1 MNEPDNTSPTP
12 EFRLLVLK
20 TTQPQVLRSFYSH
33 LGFVF
38 QREQHRSGPV
48 HYSAPLGEGIFEI
61 YPLPE
66 DRPTDDTTRLGLAVC
81 HVEDLCRSLANPNDL
96 VIPPRKT
103 EWGVR
108 AVVRDPDGRRVELY
122 EKPLA

>member
-1 MNEPDNTSPTP
+1 MNQTGNLSPTP

-20 TTQPQVLRSFYSH
+20 TPQPQALCSFYSH

-38 QREQHRSGPV
+38 QQEQHGSGPV
-48 HYSAPLGEGIFEI
+48 HHSAPLGEGTFEI

-66 DRPTDDTTRLGLAVC
+66 DTPADDTTRLGLAVS
-81 HVEDLCRSLANPNDL
+81 HIENLCNSLANPDDL
-96 VIPPRKT
+96 LTQPTKT

-122 EKPLA
+122 QKTCS